1 MKKEKT
7 KILVIIIFLTIIDQ
21 LIKFIIIFNNEI
33 LPIQIINNVLQISYH
48 ENFGMAFGIAT
59 KSRIMFIIVNI
70 IIIGIA
76 SKFLFTQ
83 EANLSKSKEI
93 LLSMIVA
100 GGMGNLID
108 RVFRGYV
115 IDYIDFTPIINYPIF
130 NFADTIIVIGTIVFA
145 ILIISDMICENKK
158 KRGS

>member
-1 MKKEKT
+1 MKKEKR

-70 IIIGIA
+70 IIIGIV

-100 GGMGNLID
+100 GGIGNLID

-115 IDYIDFTPIINYPIF
+115 IDYIDFTPITNYPIF
-130 NFADTIIVIGTIVFA
+130 NFSDIIIVIGTAIFA
-145 ILIISDMICENKK
+145 ILIIGDMIRENKK
-158 KRGS
+158 KERF

>member
-1 MKKEKT
+1 MKKEKI

-70 IIIGIA
+70 IIIGIV

-100 GGMGNLID
+100 GGIGNLID

-130 NFADTIIVIGTIVFA
+130 NFADCYWNCN
-145 ILIISDMICENKK
+145 ICNSYY
-158 KRGS
+158 R